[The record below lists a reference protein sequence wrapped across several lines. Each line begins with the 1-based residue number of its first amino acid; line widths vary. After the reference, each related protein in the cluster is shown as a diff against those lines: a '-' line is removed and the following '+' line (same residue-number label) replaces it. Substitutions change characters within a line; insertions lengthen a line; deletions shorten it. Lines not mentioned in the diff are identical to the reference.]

1 MSSTKKANTA
11 TGAPAKPTT
20 SSVPTSKPAQP
31 ALTRAEMHVQ
41 MVKSSAAPLP
51 SAGSFI
57 QQVNGFGTPMNS
69 GVSSFAGV

>member
-20 SSVPTSKPAQP
+20 TSVPTSKP

-69 GVSSFAGV
+69 GVNSFAGV